1 MEQIVIAV
9 SCSAKHTFSKTNQP
23 AIKLLAG
30 IGVEG
35 DAHSGRRVK
44 HRYLVNKNAE
54 KPNLRQVHL
63 IHSELFDEVSAKGFS
78 VHAGQLG
85 ENITTRGI
93 DLLDLPTSTK
103 LNIGKEATI
112 ELTALRNPCYQIDDY
127 QNGLLS
133 EMVHKDDEGNTV
145 RKTGVMGIVTVGGI
159 IHPGDSIIVNL
170 PSGPHYQLEYVW

>member
-63 IHSELFDEVSAKGFS
+63 IQSELFDEVNAKGFS
-78 VHAGQLG
+78 VHSGQLG
-85 ENITTRGI
+85 ENITTRGV
-93 DLLDLPTSTK
+93 DLLDLPTGTK
-103 LNIGKEATI
+103 LNIGKEAII
-112 ELTALRNPCYQIDDY
+112 ELKALRNPCVQIDEY
-127 QNGLLS
+127 QNGLLK
-133 EMVHKDDEGNTV
+133 EMIYKDDEGNTV
-145 RKTGVMGIVTVGGI
+145 RKTGVMGIVVAGGI
-159 IHPGDSIIVNL
+159 IYPGDSIDVKF
-170 PSGPHYQLEYVW
+170 PSEPYNQLEYVW